1 MEYLDWSWSLHAEF
15 CLSLRWDRFSTLF
28 AFKSLGGLISI
39 VSTSSLQKYYAMN
52 GNSIQKLNKDER
64 TPRHGVDGII
74 MQCRKS
80 KTDFNF
86 AQKALLAGVCI
97 EFFLNNNKFNGL
109 RQVGDLVLH
118 LLFLDFQWHNDALRG
133 CNWKV
138 NRLRT
143 WPYSQCE
150 IFHKT
155 RSRTKNRG
163 ETWVRDKFRA
173 MSLRCTMQLISAE

>member
-1 MEYLDWSWSLHAEF
+1 MEYLNWSWSLHAEF
-15 CLSLRWDRFSTLF
+15 CLSLCWDRFSTLF

-52 GNSIQKLNKDER
+52 ENSIQKLNKDER

-133 CNWKV
+133 CNWKSGRWIGSGLGRIHSAKFFTKPV
-138 NRLRT
+138 VEQRT
-143 WPYSQCE
+143 EGKLESGTSSERCRCVAQC
-150 IFHKT
+150 
-155 RSRTKNRG
+155 N
-163 ETWVRDKFRA
+163 
-173 MSLRCTMQLISAE
+173 